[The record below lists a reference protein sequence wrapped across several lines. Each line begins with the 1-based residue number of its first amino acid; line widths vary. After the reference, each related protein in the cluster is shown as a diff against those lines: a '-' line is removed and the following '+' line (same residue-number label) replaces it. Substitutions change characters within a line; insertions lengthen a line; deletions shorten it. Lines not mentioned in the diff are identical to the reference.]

1 MRTQRKK
8 QVNFLKRGKTR
19 VTKTWLVLVLHLIG
33 WESGMS
39 FWIIIERS
47 IAIPMLG
54 YLSNFNLKLLYW
66 EVTELNGCLD
76 EFCLR
81 VRLVLP
87 TKPDLNLM
95 PSVKRTHVIVY
106 NIKNA
111 MRTSA
116 QIFASLCR
124 MRPKEEGNNGN
135 DGKQT
140 GLWYR
145 PVRFLYFYPRRRLHR
160 KLHYR

>member
-19 VTKTWLVLVLHLIG
+19 VTKSWLVLVLHLID
-33 WESGMS
+33 WESGTS

-124 MRPKEEGNNGN
+124 MRPKEEGNDGN

-145 PVRFLYFYPRRRLHR
+145 PVRFLYFYPRHRLHR

>member
-1 MRTQRKK
+1 
-8 QVNFLKRGKTR
+8 
-19 VTKTWLVLVLHLIG
+19 
-33 WESGMS
+33 
-39 FWIIIERS
+39 
-47 IAIPMLG
+47 MLG

-66 EVTELNGCLD
+66 EVSELNGCID

-81 VRLVLP
+81 IRLVLP
-87 TKPDLNLM
+87 TKPDLNSM

-124 MRPKEEGNNGN
+124 MRPKEEGNDGN
-135 DGKQT
+135 DGK
-140 GLWYR
+140 
-145 PVRFLYFYPRRRLHR
+145 
-160 KLHYR
+160 

>member
-19 VTKTWLVLVLHLIG
+19 ATKSWLVLVLHLIG
-33 WESGMS
+33 RESGTS

-66 EVTELNGCLD
+66 EVTELNGYLD

-81 VRLVLP
+81 IRLVLP
-87 TKPDLNLM
+87 AKPDLNLM

-145 PVRFLYFYPRRRLHR
+145 PVRFLYFYPRHRLHR

>member
-19 VTKTWLVLVLHLIG
+19 VTKSWLVLVLHLID
-33 WESGMS
+33 WESGTS

-95 PSVKRTHVIVY
+95 PSVKRTYVIVY

-124 MRPKEEGNNGN
+124 MRPKEEGNDGN

-145 PVRFLYFYPRRRLHR
+145 PVRFLYFYPRHRLHR

>member
-1 MRTQRKK
+1 MRNQRKK

-19 VTKTWLVLVLHLIG
+19 VTKSWLVLVLHLIG
-33 WESGMS
+33 WESGTS

-66 EVTELNGCLD
+66 EVTELNGCID
-76 EFCLR
+76 EFCWR
-81 VRLVLP
+81 IRLVLP

-145 PVRFLYFYPRRRLHR
+145 PVRFLYFYPRHRLHR

>member
-1 MRTQRKK
+1 
-8 QVNFLKRGKTR
+8 
-19 VTKTWLVLVLHLIG
+19 
-33 WESGMS
+33 
-39 FWIIIERS
+39 
-47 IAIPMLG
+47 MLG

-66 EVTELNGCLD
+66 EVTELNGCID
-76 EFCLR
+76 EFCWR
-81 VRLVLP
+81 IRLVLP

-124 MRPKEEGNNGN
+124 MRPKEEGNDGN
-135 DGKQT
+135 DGK
-140 GLWYR
+140 
-145 PVRFLYFYPRRRLHR
+145 
-160 KLHYR
+160 

>member
-1 MRTQRKK
+1 
-8 QVNFLKRGKTR
+8 
-19 VTKTWLVLVLHLIG
+19 
-33 WESGMS
+33 
-39 FWIIIERS
+39 
-47 IAIPMLG
+47 
-54 YLSNFNLKLLYW
+54 
-66 EVTELNGCLD
+66 
-76 EFCLR
+76 
-81 VRLVLP
+81 
-87 TKPDLNLM
+87 M

-124 MRPKEEGNNGN
+124 MRPKEEGNDGN

-145 PVRFLYFYPRRRLHR
+145 PVRFLYFLSPAQATP
-160 KLHYR
+160 

>member
-54 YLSNFNLKLLYW
+54 YLSNFNSKLLYW
-66 EVTELNGCLD
+66 EVTELNGCID

-81 VRLVLP
+81 IRLVLP
-87 TKPDLNLM
+87 TKPDLNLI

-145 PVRFLYFYPRRRLHR
+145 PVRFLYFYPRHRLHR

>member
-8 QVNFLKRGKTR
+8 QVKFLKRGKTR
-19 VTKTWLVLVLHLIG
+19 VTKSWLVLIFHLIG
-33 WESGMS
+33 WESGTS

-66 EVTELNGCLD
+66 EVTELNGCID

-81 VRLVLP
+81 IRLVLP

-145 PVRFLYFYPRRRLHR
+145 PVRFLYFLSPAQATP
-160 KLHYR
+160 

>member
-19 VTKTWLVLVLHLIG
+19 VAKTWLVLVLHLIG
-33 WESGMS
+33 WESGTS
-39 FWIIIERS
+39 FWIITERS

-66 EVTELNGCLD
+66 EVTELNGCID

-81 VRLVLP
+81 IRLVLP

-145 PVRFLYFYPRRRLHR
+145 PVRFLYFYPRHRLHR

>member
-19 VTKTWLVLVLHLIG
+19 VTKSWLVLVLHLID
-33 WESGMS
+33 WESGTS

-95 PSVKRTHVIVY
+95 PSVKRTYVIVY

-145 PVRFLYFYPRRRLHR
+145 PVRFLYFYPRHRLHR

>member
-8 QVNFLKRGKTR
+8 QVNFLQRGKTR

-95 PSVKRTHVIVY
+95 PSVKRTYVIVY

>member
-19 VTKTWLVLVLHLIG
+19 VAKTWLVLVLHLIG
-33 WESGMS
+33 WESGTS
-39 FWIIIERS
+39 FWIITERS

-66 EVTELNGCLD
+66 EVTELNGCID

-81 VRLVLP
+81 IRLVLP

-145 PVRFLYFYPRRRLHR
+145 PVRFLYFYPLHRLHR

>member
-8 QVNFLKRGKTR
+8 QVNFLQRGKTR
-19 VTKTWLVLVLHLIG
+19 VTKSWLVLILHLIG
-33 WESGMS
+33 WESGTS

-145 PVRFLYFYPRRRLHR
+145 PVRFLYFYPWHRLHR